1 MHTTVLMGE
10 LIDAL
15 SCQNWMTLI
24 KSIKI
29 KAAEFV
35 KKLISKLRS
44 QKIFDPDVSLKGNN
58 STH

>member
-44 QKIFDPDVSLKGNN
+44 QKIFDSICVSKR
-58 STH
+58 